1 MLNPPA
7 KMVNVRRVL
16 ALAGALLLGNSLQAD
31 VDHRTVAT
39 IQQNTQEK

>member
-7 KMVNVRRVL
+7 KMVNVRRGV

-31 VDHRTVAT
+31 TWIIVR
-39 IQQNTQEK
+39 